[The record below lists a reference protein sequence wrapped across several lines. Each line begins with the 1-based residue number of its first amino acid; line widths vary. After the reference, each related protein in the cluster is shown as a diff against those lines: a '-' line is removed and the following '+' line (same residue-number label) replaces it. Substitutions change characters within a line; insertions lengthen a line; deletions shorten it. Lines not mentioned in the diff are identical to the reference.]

1 MIQYSIRWNVGNEPY
16 TYILNN
22 TEKEGRSVE
31 NLLIIT
37 MISVVLLFVSGCN
50 RKDVIPDRLKGKIDR
65 DLRYSDI
72 KSEPQVKKGK
82 LMLAGG
88 KVLSAERVKDGTR
101 IEVLQIP
108 LSEDLIP
115 TGRETESKGR
125 FVVIDR
131 GDNVSDPAIFD
142 DEDKRVTVVGEV
154 LGTTTIQ
161 IDEAQQQVP
170 QLALKHVTVWDWD
183 RVKSGYAPYYGYA
196 YPYVW
201 GYRGY
206 YGYPYYW

>member
-1 MIQYSIRWNVGNEPY
+1 M
-16 TYILNN
+16 
-22 TEKEGRSVE
+22 
-31 NLLIIT
+31 
-37 MISVVLLFVSGCN
+37 MSVVLLFVSGCN
-50 RKDVIPDRLKGKIDR
+50 RKDVIPERLEGKVDR
-65 DLRYSDI
+65 DLQYSDI
-72 KSEPQVKKGK
+72 KQDPHAKKGK

-88 KVLSAERVKDGTR
+88 KVLSATRVEDGTR

-108 LSEDLIP
+108 LSEDLMP

-142 DEDKRVTVVGEV
+142 DEDRRITVVGEV
-154 LGTTTIQ
+154 LGATSIQ

-183 RVKSGYAPYYGYA
+183 RVKSGYTPYAGYGYPRAWGGA
-196 YPYVW
+196 Y
-201 GYRGY
+201 GGY
-206 YGYPYYW
+206 YGSPYYW

>member
-1 MIQYSIRWNVGNEPY
+1 MNMLIV
-16 TYILNN
+16 TMM
-22 TEKEGRSVE
+22 SVA
-31 NLLIIT
+31 
-37 MISVVLLFVSGCN
+37 LLFVSGCN
-50 RKDVIPDRLKGKIDR
+50 RTDVVPDRLEGKVDR

-72 KSEPQVKKGK
+72 KQDTQAKKGK

-88 KVLSAERVKDGTR
+88 KVLSAERIEDGTR

-108 LSEDLIP
+108 LSEDLMP

-142 DEDKRVTVVGEV
+142 DEDKRITVVGEV

-161 IDEAQQQVP
+161 IDEAKQQVP

-183 RVKSGYAPYYGYA
+183 RMKSGYTPYYGYA
-196 YPYVW
+196 YPYSW

>member
-1 MIQYSIRWNVGNEPY
+1 MNIR
-16 TYILNN
+16 
-22 TEKEGRSVE
+22 
-31 NLLIIT
+31 IIT
-37 MISVVLLFVSGCN
+37 MMAVALLVVNGCN
-50 RKDVIPDRLKGKIDR
+50 RTDVIPERLEGKVDR

-72 KSEPQVKKGK
+72 KQDPQAKKGK

-88 KVLSAERVKDGTR
+88 KVLSATRLKDGTR

-108 LSEDLIP
+108 LSEDLMP
-115 TGRETESKGR
+115 TGQLTESKGR

-131 GDNVSDPAIFD
+131 GDNVSDPEIFD
-142 DEDKRVTVVGEV
+142 QEDKRITVVGEV
-154 LGTTTIQ
+154 LGSTTIQ

-183 RVKSGYAPYYGYA
+183 RVQNGYVPYSGYA
-196 YPYVW
+196 YPFGW

>member
-1 MIQYSIRWNVGNEPY
+1 MNVLIM
-16 TYILNN
+16 TLM
-22 TEKEGRSVE
+22 SVAF
-31 NLLIIT
+31 
-37 MISVVLLFVSGCN
+37 LFVNGCN
-50 RKDVIPDRLKGKIDR
+50 QADVIPERLEGKVDR

-72 KSEPQVKKGK
+72 KSNPHGHQGK

-88 KVLSAERVKDGTR
+88 KVLTAKRMKDGTR

-108 LSEDLIP
+108 LSGDLMP
-115 TGRETESKGR
+115 TGREAESKGR

-142 DEDKRVTVVGEV
+142 DEDRRITIVGEV

-183 RVKSGYAPYYGYA
+183 RVKSGYIPYAGYGY
-196 YPYVW
+196 PYGW

>member
-1 MIQYSIRWNVGNEPY
+1 MY
-16 TYILNN
+16 
-22 TEKEGRSVE
+22 
-31 NLLIIT
+31 LL
-37 MISVVLLFVSGCN
+37 MVAMLFTSPLFFGGCN
-50 RKDVIPDRLKGKIDR
+50 QKDVIPERLEGKVDR

-72 KSEPQVKKGK
+72 KNNPQAHRGK

-88 KVLSAERVKDGTR
+88 KVLSAKRTQEGTR
-101 IEVLQIP
+101 LEVLQIP

-115 TGRETESKGR
+115 TGKETESKGR

-131 GDNVSDPAIFD
+131 NDKVSDPAVFE
-142 DEDKRVTVVGEV
+142 DEKKRITAVGEV
-154 LGTTTIQ
+154 VGMTTIT
-161 IDEAQQQVP
+161 IDEVQQQVP

-183 RVKSGYAPYYGYA
+183 RVKGGYGPYAGYGY
-196 YPYVW
+196 PYAW

>member
-1 MIQYSIRWNVGNEPY
+1 M
-16 TYILNN
+16 
-22 TEKEGRSVE
+22 

-37 MISVVLLFVSGCN
+37 MMSVALLFVGGCN
-50 RKDVIPDRLKGKIDR
+50 QKEIIPERLEGKVNR

-72 KSEPQVKKGK
+72 KQDPEAKKGK

-88 KVLSAERVKDGTR
+88 KVLSAKRMKDGTR

-108 LSEDLIP
+108 LSEDLMP
-115 TGRETESKGR
+115 TGRETQSQGR

-131 GDNVSDPAIFD
+131 SGQVSDPSVLD
-142 DEDKRVTVVGEV
+142 EEDKRITAVGEV
-154 LGTTTIQ
+154 LGTTTVQ
-161 IDEAQQQVP
+161 IDEVQQEVP

-183 RVKSGYAPYYGYA
+183 RVKGGYTPYAGYGYPYAWGAA
-196 YPYVW
+196 YGGAGAY
-201 GYRGY
+201 GGY

>member
-1 MIQYSIRWNVGNEPY
+1 MNI
-16 TYILNN
+16 
-22 TEKEGRSVE
+22 
-31 NLLIIT
+31 LLIT
-37 MISVVLLFVSGCN
+37 VMSVGLLFVSGCN
-50 RKDVIPDRLKGKIDR
+50 RKDVVPDRLEGKVDR

-72 KSEPQVKKGK
+72 KGNPEAKKGK

-88 KVLSAERVKDGTR
+88 KVLSATRTEDGTR

-108 LSEDLIP
+108 LSEDLMP

-131 GDNVSDPAIFD
+131 SGQVADPAVFD
-142 DEDKRVTVVGEV
+142 DESKRITAVGEV

-161 IDEAQQQVP
+161 IDEAKQQVP

-183 RVKSGYAPYYGYA
+183 RVKGGYAPYVGYGY
-196 YPYVW
+196 PYGW

>member
-1 MIQYSIRWNVGNEPY
+1 MNI
-16 TYILNN
+16 
-22 TEKEGRSVE
+22 
-31 NLLIIT
+31 LLIA
-37 MISVVLLFVSGCN
+37 MMSVGLLFINGCN
-50 RKDVIPDRLKGKIDR
+50 RADVIPDRLEGKVDR

-72 KSEPQVKKGK
+72 KNNPQAKKGK

-88 KVLSAERVKDGTR
+88 KVLSAERMKDGTR

-108 LSEDLIP
+108 LSEDLMP
-115 TGRETESKGR
+115 TGQETESKGR

-131 GDNVSDPAIFD
+131 GDNISDPAIFA
-142 DEDKRVTVVGEV
+142 DEDKRITVVGEV

-161 IDEAQQQVP
+161 IDEMNQQVP

-183 RVKSGYAPYYGYA
+183 RVKSGYIPYAGYGY
-196 YPYVW
+196 PYGW

>member
-1 MIQYSIRWNVGNEPY
+1 MKHARLSVSI
-16 TYILNN
+16 
-22 TEKEGRSVE
+22 
-31 NLLIIT
+31 
-37 MISVVLLFVSGCN
+37 VLLCCAAGACQ
-50 RKDVIPDRLKGKIDR
+50 RDVIPDRLEGRVDK

-72 KSEPQVKKGK
+72 KNNPEAYRGK

-88 KVLSAERVKDGTR
+88 KVLSAKRTQAGTL

-115 TGRETESKGR
+115 TGRDAESKGR
-125 FVVIDR
+125 FVVIDGG
-131 GDNVSDPAIFD
+131 GDQVSDPAVFD
-142 DEDKRVTVVGEV
+142 DEKKRVTVVGEV

-161 IDEAQQQVP
+161 IDEVQQQVP

-183 RVKSGYAPYYGYA
+183 RMKTGYFPYYGYG
-196 YPYVW
+196 YPYAW

>member
-1 MIQYSIRWNVGNEPY
+1 MN
-16 TYILNN
+16 ILL
-22 TEKEGRSVE
+22 V
-31 NLLIIT
+31 T
-37 MISVVLLFVSGCN
+37 MISVGLMFVSGCN
-50 RKDVIPDRLKGKIDR
+50 RADVIPDRLEGKVDR

-72 KSEPQVKKGK
+72 KNDPQAKKGK

-88 KVLSAERVKDGTR
+88 KVLSVERVKDGTR

-108 LSEDLIP
+108 LSEDLMP

-131 GDNVSDPAIFD
+131 SGEVSDPAVFD
-142 DEDKRVTVVGEV
+142 DENTRITAVGEV

-161 IDEAQQQVP
+161 IDETQQQVP

-183 RVKSGYAPYYGYA
+183 RVKSGYRPYYGYA
-196 YPYVW
+196 YPYSW